1 MRITIVRPISASL
14 ICLTAVLLLGP
25 VFGAQAQ
32 AYDLSWNVI
41 AGGGGTSTGSN
52 YTLSGTIGQ
61 PSAGPMSGGSYSL
74 YGGFWGISSAVQTP
88 GSPFL
93 TITSSGGNVNISWP
107 APSTGFVLQE
117 NPVVSSTNWNAVSQA
132 TNVVNGTNVVT
143 IPATGGNLF
152 FRLVNP

>member
-1 MRITIVRPISASL
+1 
-14 ICLTAVLLLGP
+14 
-25 VFGAQAQ
+25 
-32 AYDLSWNVI
+32 
-41 AGGGGTSTGSN
+41 
-52 YTLSGTIGQ
+52 
-61 PSAGPMSGGSYSL
+61 MSGGAYTL
-74 YGGFWGISSAVQTP
+74 YGGFWGIYSAVQTP

-93 TITSSGGNVNISWP
+93 TITSSCGNVNISWP

-117 NPVVSSTNWNAVSQA
+117 NPVVSSTNWNAVSQV